1 MRKTMAYINMDI
13 DLDEIIDGLSS
24 HEKQELVDELYID
37 GYYQTELEKQIYTG
51 SDYDNVS
58 LNEQLFREQLGKI
71 SSNFL
76 SLTDEEQELIL
87 KISKRF

>member
-24 HEKQELVDELYID
+24 YEKQELVDELYID
-37 GYYQTELEKQIYTG
+37 GYYQTELEKQIYT
-51 SDYDNVS
+51 SSEYDNVS
-58 LNEQLFREQLGKI
+58 LNEQLFREQLGRI
-71 SSNFL
+71 SSNYL
-76 SLTDEEQELIL
+76 SLTAEEQELIL

>member
-24 HEKQELVDELYID
+24 YEKQELVDELYID
-37 GYYQTELEKQIYTG
+37 GYYQTELEKQIYT
-51 SDYDNVS
+51 SSEYDNVS
-58 LNEQLFREQLGKI
+58 LNEQLFREKLGKF

>member
-1 MRKTMAYINMDI
+1 MRKTMAYINLDI

-24 HEKQELVDELYID
+24 YEKQELVDELYID
-37 GYYQTELEKQIYTG
+37 GYYQTELEKQIYT
-51 SDYDNVS
+51 SSEYDNVS

>member
-1 MRKTMAYINMDI
+1 MTYINMDI
-13 DLDEIIDGLSS
+13 DLDDIIDGLAS
-24 HEKQELVDELYID
+24 HEKQELVDELYSD
-37 GYYQTELEKQIYTG
+37 GYYQTELEKQIYA
-51 SDYDNVS
+51 SSEYDNVS

-71 SSNFL
+71 SSNYL